1 MRGDP
6 NNEDMKLNF
15 VPKVLIGNTYKPL
28 YIAPDATASNRG
40 DVWLSDAIDDN
51 ALTLDAQTGVTA
63 ATPKAVK
70 LVNDNAN
77 DRLSKTY
84 TGEQTVEG
92 PVTFNG
98 IITTK
103 STINGNANSANSATK
118 LQNKRKI
125 TIKTSDKSECQVSQN
140 FDGQADIS
148 FNITSIDAAAVNVGT
163 LPLKVIPQGA
173 IEKLVHVDN
182 EAQRFTLTKEKVQNG
197 DSVLQDDTQ
206 VMYIVVD
213 EDNLNNSTGYKE
225 YKAGIALKAL
235 QAKTAE
241 SADTATTANQ
251 VQHAVT
257 FNITDNNGAQ
267 TPVTFNGS
275 NAVEIPINNTTPKV
289 MVGATQQQPGNSGL
303 VPAPTANDYNKFLCG
318 NGTWQIAGEVTG
330 VKGNAEDNY
339 RVGNV
344 NITPANIGA
353 LALTGGTVS
362 GNIINAQTKTGST
375 KIRPAITVKNNTTNK
390 AVSLAVGTDGD
401 TYGLYDESQSRWMAY
416 CDADNNLIFNGKAK
430 SANTATTAIS
440 ATTATKVDKTLEL
453 DGSVQ
458 GTASL
463 NTLNTTTLITQIK
476 DKAVTSAKLGDDV
489 GTVSVSSTQP
499 TDEHVKIWVQV

>member
-1 MRGDP
+1 MRGHP

-15 VPKVLIGNTYKPL
+15 VPKVLTSTGYKPL
-28 YIAPDATASNRG
+28 YIAPDATDKNRG
-40 DVWLSDAIDDN
+40 DVFLSDSVEE
-51 ALTLDAQTGVTA
+51 LYDAKTGVTA
-63 ATPKAVK
+63 ATPAAVK
-70 LVNDNAN
+70 AANDNAN
-77 DRLSKTY
+77 NRLSKTD
-84 TGEQTVEG
+84 TESQTVVG
-92 PVTFNG
+92 PVIFKKAVSAE
-98 IITTK
+98 TTI
-103 STINGNANSANSATK
+103 SGNISGNAGSATK
-118 LQNKRKI
+118 LAKARTIDI
-125 TIKTSDKSECQVSQN
+125 TTNSRQDIKVSQN
-140 FDGQADIS
+140 FDGQSSIS
-148 FNITSIDAAAVNVGT
+148 FNIQQIDAGAVNTGT

-173 IEKLVHVDN
+173 IEKLVHVGN

-197 DSVLQDDTQ
+197 DSILQDDTQ

-213 EDNLNNSTGYKE
+213 EDNLNNSTGYQE
-225 YKAGIALKAL
+225 YKAGTALKAL
-235 QAKTAE
+235 KAKTAD

-251 VQHAVT
+251 VQYAVT

-353 LALTGGTVS
+353 LALTGGTIS

-375 KIRPAITVKNNTTNK
+375 KIRPAMTVKNNTTNK
-390 AVSLAVGTDGD
+390 AVSLAVGTDGY

-430 SANTATTAIS
+430 SANTATTATS

-476 DKAVTSAKLGDDV
+476 DKAVTSAKLDDDV
-489 GTVSVSSTQP
+489 GIVSVSSTQP

>member
-1 MRGDP
+1 MKGNP
-6 NNEDMKLNF
+6 NDESMHLDF

-51 ALTLDAQTGVTA
+51 AFTLDAQKGVTA

-77 DRLSKTY
+77 DRLSKT
-84 TGEQTVEG
+84 EEKSQTVNG
-92 PVTFNG
+92 PVTFDG
-98 IITTK
+98 IVTA
-103 STINGNANSANSATK
+103 SHTINGNANSATK
-118 LQNKRKI
+118 IQNKRKI
-125 TIKTSDKSECQVSQN
+125 TIKTSDQPNGQVSQD
-140 FDGQADIS
+140 FDGQADIL
-148 FNITSIDAAAVNVGT
+148 FNITSIDAAAVVGT

-173 IEKLVHVDN
+173 IEKLIHVDN
-182 EAQRFTLTKEKVQNG
+182 KAQRFTLTKEKVQNG

-213 EDNLNNSTGYKE
+213 DDNLNNDTGYTE
-225 YKAGIALKAL
+225 YKAGTALKAL
-235 QAKTAE
+235 NATTADSAVEAK
-241 SADTATTANQ
+241 TATTANQ

-353 LALTGGTVS
+353 LALTGGTIS

-375 KIRPAITVKNNTTNK
+375 KIRPAMTVKNNTTNK
-390 AVSLAVGTDGD
+390 AVSLAVGTDGY

-430 SANTATTAIS
+430 SANTATTATS

-453 DGSVQ
+453 DGSIQ

-463 NTLNTTTLITQIK
+463 NAPGITTLQTQIK
-476 DKAVTSAKLGDDV
+476 DGAVTSAKLDDDV
-489 GTVSVSSTQP
+489 GIVSVSSTQP

>member
-15 VPKVLIGNTYKPL
+15 VPKVLTSTGYKPL
-28 YIAPDATASNRG
+28 YIAPDATDRNRG
-40 DVWLSDAIDDN
+40 DVWLSDAISDDT
-51 ALTLDAQTGVTA
+51 LTAQNGVTA

-77 DRLSKTY
+77 DRLSKT
-84 TGEQTVEG
+84 EEKNQTVEG
-92 PVTFNG
+92 PVTFSG
-98 IITTK
+98 IVTA
-103 STINGNANSANSATK
+103 SNTINGNANSANSAAK
-118 LQNKRKI
+118 LQTKRKI
-125 TIKTSDKSECQVSQN
+125 TIKTSDQFGGQVSQD
-140 FDGQADIS
+140 FDGHEDIL
-148 FNITSIDAAAVNVGT
+148 FNITKIDAAAVNEGT
-163 LPLKVIPQGA
+163 LPLKVIPHGA
-173 IEKLVHVDN
+173 LERLVHVDN
-182 EAQRFTLTKEKVQNG
+182 EAKRFTLTKEKVQNG

-213 EDNLNNSTGYKE
+213 EDNLNNSTGYTE
-225 YKAGIALKAL
+225 YKAGTALQALKA
-235 QAKTAE
+235 KTAD
-241 SADTATTANQ
+241 SAATATTANQ

-257 FNITDNNGAQ
+257 FNITDNNGTQ

-289 MVGATQQQPGNSGL
+289 MVGATQQQPGSSGL
-303 VPAPTANDYNKFLCG
+303 VPAPTVNDYNKFLCG

-330 VKGNAEDNY
+330 VKGNAEASY

-353 LALTGGTVS
+353 LALTGGTVG

-375 KIRPAITVKNNTTNK
+375 DIRPAITVKNNSTNA
-390 AVSLAVGTDGD
+390 AVSLAVGTDGH
-401 TYGLYDESQSRWMAY
+401 TYGLYDESYNRWMVY
-416 CDADNNLIFNGKAK
+416 CNANNNLIFNGKAE
-430 SANTATTAIS
+430 SANTATSATT
-440 ATTATKVDKTLEL
+440 ATTATKVDKTLTL
-453 DGSVQ
+453 DGSIQ

-463 NTLNTTTLITQIK
+463 NAPGITTLKTNIK
-476 DKAVTSAKLGDDV
+476 DKAVTSEKLDDNV
-489 GTVSVSSTQP
+489 GIVSVSSTQP